1 METFFSPRGVAIV
14 GASSSKGKIGYE
26 ILSNLLACGS
36 KAYPVNPTADH
47 ILGQRCYV
55 RVSDIP
61 EPVDMAVVALPA
73 DAILSIIDDCGRKG
87 VTALIIISGGFKEV
101 GRADLEQEMVERAHH
116 YGMRIIGPNCIGV
129 YNSVNGFNTFFQ
141 REMNLPPPGNIAIVT
156 QSGTIG
162 IGLLEQFAAG
172 IGVSKF
178 ISLGNKA
185 DVTEIDLLAY
195 LKNDYYTDIVAM
207 YLEDVKDGRTF
218 FTNLPRK
225 PTVILK
231 AGRTTLGEQA
241 ASSHTGAM
249 ASNNAIFN
257 GAAHQHG
264 ALLADNTDH
273 LFDITRFLALQPLP
287 AGGCIAMI
295 TNGAGPCVMAADYIY
310 NTRFLSLSQVNVDAL
325 QKTLPPFAICSNPID
340 LTGSATAEHYL
351 AGIQALE
358 NDANVDIIIS
368 FFVFQDAPLIDSLP
382 SLYSGLEKLAFTKP
396 IVAVAMGG
404 KSVDKQESALL
415 SYGIPLVHEPERA
428 IRALNTIVEYVRWR
442 S

>member
-14 GASSSKGKIGYE
+14 GASSHQGKIGYE
-26 ILSNLLACGS
+26 ILFNLLACGS
-36 KAYPVNPTADH
+36 AAYPVNPTADR

-73 DAILSIIDDCGRKG
+73 DTILSVIDDCGRKG

-101 GRADLEQEMVERAHH
+101 GREDLEQEMVERAHQ

-129 YNSVNGFNTFFQ
+129 YNAVNGFNTFFQ
-141 REMNLPPPGNIAIVT
+141 REMNLPPPGNVAIIT
-156 QSGTIG
+156 QSGAVG

-172 IGVSKF
+172 VGVSKF
-178 ISLGNKA
+178 VSLGNKA
-185 DVTEIDLLAY
+185 DVTEIDMLAY
-195 LKNDYYTDIVAM
+195 LENDYDTDIVVM

-218 FTNLPRK
+218 FTNLPDIL
-225 PTVILK
+225 TVILK

-249 ASNNAIFN
+249 ASNNAIFK
-257 GAAHQHG
+257 GAARQHG
-264 ALLADNTDH
+264 VLLAENTDH

-287 AGGCIAMI
+287 VGGCIAMV
-295 TNGAGPCVMAADYIY
+295 TNGAGPCVMAADYIHD
-310 NTRFLSLSQVNVDAL
+310 TRFLSLSQVNADAL
-325 QKTLPPFAICSNPID
+325 QKILPPFAICSNPID

-351 AGIQALE
+351 ASIQALE
-358 NDANVDIIIS
+358 GDPNVDIIMS
-368 FFVFQDAPLIDSLP
+368 FFVFQDTPLTDSLP
-382 SLYSGLEKLAFTKP
+382 SLYSGLAELTITKP
-396 IVAVAMGG
+396 LVAVAMGG
-404 KSVDKQESALL
+404 KYVDKQEAVLL
-415 SYGIPLVHEPERA
+415 SYDIPLVREPQRA